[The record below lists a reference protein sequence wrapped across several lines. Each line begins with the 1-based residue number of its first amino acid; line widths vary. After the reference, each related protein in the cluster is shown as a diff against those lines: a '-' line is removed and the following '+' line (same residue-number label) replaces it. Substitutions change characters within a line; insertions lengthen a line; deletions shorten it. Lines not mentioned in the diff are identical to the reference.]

1 MQKITRLFLAAL
13 FGSIIFITRIFVPPP
28 IDQLL
33 IMVDAVLLA
42 LSALFI
48 KKLGATYAAAIG
60 GVLLALWRPTLLP
73 YSLIFTLLYGVIVD
87 AFFFVFKVKA
97 AAEGV
102 NRNKLILAMAVSTL
116 IIAFTSYYATTNGI
130 QIIQG
135 SQMLDMMVLFFGP
148 VSGAVA
154 GYAAAYLWNKY
165 LKSMAVTL

>member
-1 MQKITRLFLAAL
+1 M
-13 FGSIIFITRIFVPPP
+13 PPP

-48 KKLGATYAAAIG
+48 KKLGATYAAGIG

-87 AFFFVFKVKA
+87 FFFFVFKVKA
-97 AAEGV
+97 AVQGV
-102 NRNKLILAMAVSTL
+102 NRNKLILAMALSTL
-116 IIAFTSYYATTNGI
+116 IIALLSYYATTKGI
-130 QIIQG
+130 EIIQG
-135 SQMLDMMVLFFGP
+135 SNALDMMVLFFGP

-165 LKSMAVTL
+165 LKSISASI